1 MLGRVRRKNRVLP
14 FVLLALLVAVNAYL
28 ISLLLL
34 PDRGLVAEPGGQ
46 NMGQASPSGATPEAS
61 LRTATASPT
70 PAASEQADVVPAK
83 RLIVAASPLAAWRA
97 TVGDCKKAGTL
108 EQSTDG
114 GDTWNPVVEPG
125 LAPII
130 RLGIEDSGDLYV
142 VGGTGKNCSAR
153 YASYSTDGSMVAQT
167 NNPQE
172 VWFQDPAD
180 PNQVRGP
187 DRAKATPCEDKD
199 VVGIAT
205 LNPAEAL
212 IVCSNGAIMVTSD
225 SGESWE
231 QADKLAGAMA
241 VGSGGGRY
249 WVARTTKGCDGL
261 SVTSLTL
268 SEGELS
274 RGPSGCSTSSDVTAE
289 GVAIDVSKETI
300 WLWAGDKVHT
310 STDGG
315 QSWG

>member
-1 MLGRVRRKNRVLP
+1 
-14 FVLLALLVAVNAYL
+14 
-28 ISLLLL
+28 
-34 PDRGLVAEPGGQ
+34 
-46 NMGQASPSGATPEAS
+46 MGI
-61 LRTATASPT
+61 
-70 PAASEQADVVPAK
+70 D
-83 RLIVAASPLAAWRA
+83 
-97 TVGDCKKAGTL
+97 
-108 EQSTDG
+108 
-114 GDTWNPVVEPG
+114 
-125 LAPII
+125 
-130 RLGIEDSGDLYV
+130 DSGDLYV
-142 VGGTGKNCSAR
+142 VGGSGKSCSAR
-153 YASYSTDGSMVAQT
+153 YAAYSKDGKMVPQM
-167 NNPQE
+167 NNLQE

-180 PNQVRGP
+180 RNQVRGP
-187 DRAKATPCEDKD
+187 GRARATPCEDKD

-205 LNPAEAL
+205 LDPAEAL
-212 IVCSNGAIMVTSD
+212 IVCSNGSIMVTSD

-249 WVARTTKGCDGL
+249 WVARTTRSCDGL

-268 SEGELS
+268 SEGQLS
-274 RGPSGCSTSSDVTAE
+274 RGRSGCSTSSDVTAE